1 MRYYGNI
8 VNGLGA
14 TLAEYNSI
22 GWVEFRNRMMLEIK
36 GFRMV
41 SPTME
46 WESENIL
53 KYNMGDILDSNTRT
67 RNNPKFTYYTNE
79 GPKDNLNSK
88 PILANPD
95 KTIKAGK
102 TEYKVNIN
110 ENKPYNEQLHISG
123 EYEENETGRVET
135 DAILSNINNA
145 RLDKTEYS
153 RDLTT
158 HGNGE
163 TLLSKTKRWFE
174 DAERD
179 YIGKRFSTL
188 VSRFHTDKNQ
198 RTIDDL
204 SNDIGVQAFSKQYGL
219 SHGRNLLKTTPTVSD
234 GYDDPYC
241 RVWKW
246 HKQYAHYIND
256 TIRPFR
262 NSDSGATRQDIL
274 EGEYNWSVFRTKQ
287 DNGFG
292 SGGKRLERYGVMYD
306 ENGNTNGLV
315 NITPSIDDSNTL
327 SVSVK
332 KCMFSIENLA
342 WKGTFNNWNT
352 FDENGLSPE
361 QKGPLGGRIMWF
373 PPYDIRFNE
382 STQANW
388 QSNEFIGRG
397 EPIFTYANTTRS
409 GTLSFKL
416 LIDHPAILDY
426 WERRRDTGS
435 VEKSTVDDID
445 SKEQE
450 LLRFFAGCSILK
462 VGGYNSV
469 GPEQNGIQP
478 TEDIE
483 PDTENGLEK
492 INFLV
497 FWPNNYSGKDDKID
511 GEVDPIDYLM
521 NGVGAQR
528 ATNVFIDG
536 IVLSDGSKQYVS
548 NDNIYD
554 LPTNV
559 KTTYYSGTEPVGGYE
574 MNQYVGV
581 SVIKSATTNNAI
593 CTITDGDGNTIRLAK
608 MYDDK
613 YVINTPT
620 PEGQDVK
627 EWNKCRYYYR
637 ADKNTLNQR
646 LKGEEDNGALS
657 YIDKKSNSFNLNITS
672 DLCSRFNLNQDQTYS
687 MAEIFVALKGND
699 NVVYGQLSDTGKVEE
714 LKSILNGERGKLK
727 YVNCYGCAS
736 SQGNNRNESVNLTR
750 NETLAKNR
758 AKTISKWLSKNLKND
773 EVEYR
778 DIQPIEGSDY
788 DTNEAYIVD
797 ENKSYNQ
804 EDSNALEAKLTRFTL
819 VEILYGGSDVEDGSE
834 TQALI
839 DENGELENNT
849 SVLFNETTEAI
860 IPDNETYTNVSYN
873 EVSNIR
879 YDNEAT
885 FFEKLK
891 ENDPFMTKLLS
902 ERIRNFDPVFHS
914 MSPEGFNA
922 RLTFL
927 NQCMRQGPT
936 ISSSD
941 TNGNNV
947 SNLSFGRPPVCVLRV
962 GDFYNTKIVIN
973 SMTIDYDPLVWDLNH
988 EGIGVMPMIANIN
1001 LNFNFIGGSDL
1012 GGPIQRLQNATSFNY
1027 YANTGVYDNRAEMI
1041 DYIDGRPS
1049 ALKSFD
1055 PFVYD
1060 NN

>member
-1 MRYYGNI
+1 MRYYGDI
-8 VNGLGA
+8 INGLGA

-22 GWVEFRNRMMLEIK
+22 GWVEFRNQMMAEIK
-36 GFRMV
+36 GFRIV

-46 WESENIL
+46 WESESIV
-53 KYNMGDILDSNTRT
+53 KYNMGDIFKSNIMT
-67 RNNPKFTYYTNE
+67 RNNPNFTYYTNN
-79 GPKDNLNSK
+79 GPEDNLNSK
-88 PILANPD
+88 PILANPE
-95 KTIKAGK
+95 KTIKIGK
-102 TEYKVNIN
+102 SEYKVKVD
-110 ENKPYNEQLHISG
+110 ENQPYNNQLHTSG
-123 EYEENETGRVET
+123 EYEEKETGRVET
-135 DAILSNINNA
+135 NAILNTDN
-145 RLDKTEYS
+145 LDKTIYGGLQEY
-153 RDLTT
+153 D
-158 HGNGE
+158 NGK

-174 DAERD
+174 DAEKD

-188 VSRFHTDKNQ
+188 ISRFHTDTNQ
-198 RTIDDL
+198 RSIEDL

-219 SHGRNLLKTTPTVSD
+219 SHGRNLLKETPTVSD

-246 HKQYAHYIND
+246 HKQYSTYFD

-262 NSDSGATRQDIL
+262 GQNGSGATQDIF

-287 DNGFG
+287 NVGFDG
-292 SGGKRLERYGVMYD
+292 GGKRLEKYGVMYD
-306 ENGNTNGLV
+306 DNGNTNGLV

-373 PPYDIRFNE
+373 PPYDIKFNE

-435 VEKSTVDDID
+435 MEKSTVDDID

-462 VGGYNSV
+462 ASGYNAEEQS
-469 GPEQNGIQP
+469 QNGSKLNESKLNESVE
-478 TEDIE
+478 TEPE
-483 PDTENGLEK
+483 TENGLEK

-511 GEVDPIDYLM
+511 GEVDPIEYLM

-528 ATNVFIDG
+528 ATNVMVDG
-536 IVLSDGSKQYVS
+536 PKEYVT

-559 KTTYYSGTEPVGGYE
+559 KTQYYYDEEQVGGYE
-574 MNQYVGV
+574 MNGYAGV
-581 SVIKSATTNNAI
+581 SVIKSATTNNSI
-593 CTITDGDGNTIRLAK
+593 CTITDSDGKITRLAK
-608 MYDDK
+608 MFDNK

-620 PEGQDVK
+620 PEGEDIK

-646 LKGEEDNGALS
+646 LKGEDDNGALS
-657 YIDKKSNSFNLNITS
+657 YIDKKSNGFNLEIKSN
-672 DLCSRFNLNQDQTYS
+672 LCSRFNLDPQTTYS
-687 MAEIFVALKGND
+687 MAEIFVALKGD
-699 NVVYGQLSDTGKVEE
+699 ENVVYQQLTSLDRLQE
-714 LKSILNGERGKLK
+714 LKSILSGERGKLK
-727 YVNCYGCAS
+727 YVNCYGSAS

-758 AKTISKWLSKNLKND
+758 AKTISKWLSSNLKGD
-773 EVEYR
+773 GIQYK
-778 DIQPIEGSDY
+778 DMQPISGSDY
-788 DTNEAYIVD
+788 DTNEAFVVD
-797 ENKSYNQ
+797 DDKSYNQ
-804 EDSNALEAKLTRFTL
+804 EDSNAIEAKLTRFTL
-819 VEILYGGSDVEDGSE
+819 VEILYGGIDVKDGSE
-834 TQALI
+834 TQASI

-849 SVLFNETTEAI
+849 SVLSNQTTEAP
-860 IPDNETYTNVSYN
+860 IPDNDVSTGSYYK
-873 EVSNIR
+873 EVSNVR

-885 FFEKLK
+885 FFEKL
-891 ENDPFMTKLLS
+891 EANAPFMAKLLS

-941 TNGNNV
+941 TNNNNV

-988 EGIGVMPMIANIN
+988 EGIGVMPMIANIS

-1027 YANTGVYDNRAEMI
+1027 YANTGVYDNRSEMI
-1041 DYIDGRPS
+1041 DYLDGKPNQ
-1049 ALKSFD
+1049 LKSFD
-1055 PFVYD
+1055 PYIYE